1 MIPKGIQ
8 NADIIIEACQKAQA
22 DLDAKAKPEWAA
34 TLNDIITTLEEL
46 KKKFFLKTNLAIPVT
61 NACRRLATELQTL
74 ATAGDLDKFPEA
86 LGRLVAEMEN
96 LLKQAKMDG
105 ITLT

>member
-8 NADIIIEACQKAQA
+8 NADIIIEACRKAQA
-22 DLDAKAKPEWAA
+22 DLNTKAKPEWTA
-34 TLNDIITTLEEL
+34 TLDDITNTLESM
-46 KKKFFLKTNLAIPVT
+46 KTKFFLKTNLAIPVT
-61 NACRRLATELQTL
+61 NACRRAATELQSV
-74 ATAGDLDKFPEA
+74 ATGGDLAKFPEA
-86 LGRLVAEMEN
+86 LSRLVSEMEN